1 MLCKTSVMFVDAY
14 DNWLA
19 RVSISGS
26 NKDDR
31 GHVRCSEESDCDTSV
46 MLTDACDNW
55 LARISIS
62 GSNKDDRGRV
72 RCSEESDCDA
82 RGL

>member
-1 MLCKTSVMFVDAY
+1 MLCKTTVMFIDAC

-31 GHVRCSEESDCDTSV
+31 GHVRCSEESDCDLNDVVRVFMWQDLVCAEHRNQSV
-46 MLTDACDNW
+46 F
-55 LARISIS
+55 
-62 GSNKDDRGRV
+62 DRAT
-72 RCSEESDCDA
+72 C
-82 RGL
+82 LL